1 MGKMGRMSKSEGWE
15 GGEEGFAA
23 LRLPFGVTMSF
34 AAVGTARF
42 AIAQLVLQ
50 NHREHDMVPFGR
62 EHFVVASLRE
72 PHTGLAA
79 DSCCK
84 TSSSA
89 SRFNERGCGA
99 KIVESVWLREGNN
112 IQ

>member
-1 MGKMGRMSKSEGWE
+1 MSKSEGRE

-50 NHREHDMVPFGR
+50 NHREHDMVPFGL
-62 EHFVVASLRE
+62 EHFVVVGWRV
-72 PHTGLAA
+72 
-79 DSCCK
+79 
-84 TSSSA
+84 SA
-89 SRFNERGCGA
+89 GKAGKVRILGKVGKVGKVVNC
-99 KIVESVWLREGNN
+99 
-112 IQ
+112 

>member
-1 MGKMGRMSKSEGWE
+1 MSKSEGRE

-99 KIVESVWLREGNN
+99 KIMKLGRLSESNN
-112 IQ
+112 T